1 MQCVPEVPFSEPGPE
16 LHGHCPVP
24 GGSTSEYQGCMQSLC
39 ILIFTTNKFIKG
51 KKKSTW
57 YPLWKYTKNSTNIIV
72 RECKTNY

>member
-39 ILIFTTNKFIKG
+39 ILIFTTNTFIKG
-51 KKKSTW
+51 KKDVHGILFGNTLKI
-57 YPLWKYTKNSTNIIV
+57 LLI
-72 RECKTNY
+72 